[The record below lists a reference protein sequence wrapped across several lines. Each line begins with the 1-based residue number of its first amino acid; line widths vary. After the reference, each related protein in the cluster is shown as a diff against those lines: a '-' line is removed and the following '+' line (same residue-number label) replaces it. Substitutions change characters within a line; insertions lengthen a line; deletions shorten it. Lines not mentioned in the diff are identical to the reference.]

1 MQPKW
6 ITRTTIE
13 RNHIMSEMHSP
24 PHPGAIL
31 ADTVLGPEGGK
42 SVSAFAD
49 ELGISRVTLS
59 RVVNG
64 RAAVS
69 VDMALA
75 LAEATGTSPESWLN
89 MQTAY
94 DLWKARVAR
103 RNSIRSSKPIRARAV
118 RETAAAKRQP
128 LSRQTVPA
136 RSGVRGWTRDT
147 ATGMVAFNRTPTDR
161 SSRVAVA
168 RKKK

>member
-1 MQPKW
+1 
-6 ITRTTIE
+6 
-13 RNHIMSEMHSP
+13 MHSP
-24 PHPGAIL
+24 PHPGVIL
-31 ADTVLGPEGGK
+31 ADTVLGEEGGK

-94 DLWKARVAR
+94 DLWKARAARSRALATPKSTRVRNKSRDTVA
-103 RNSIRSSKPIRARAV
+103 NEARSL
-118 RETAAAKRQP
+118 T
-128 LSRQTVPA
+128 RQTPSE
-136 RSGVRGWTRDT
+136 RSGVRGWTRD
-147 ATGMVAFNRTPTDR
+147 AALGIVASNRAPSPAR
-161 SSRVAVA
+161 SSRFAVA
-168 RKKK
+168 RKKR

>member
-1 MQPKW
+1 MPLKW
-6 ITRTTIE
+6 ITRITIE
-13 RNHIMSEMHSP
+13 RGLIMSEMHSP

-31 ADTVLGPEGGK
+31 ADTVLGQESGK

-49 ELGISRVTLS
+49 QLGISRVTLS

-75 LAEATGTSPESWLN
+75 LAEATDTSPESWLN

-94 DLWKARVAR
+94 DLWQARVAR
-103 RNSIRSSKPIRARAV
+103 RKMRASSKPNRVRTI
-118 RETAAAKRQP
+118 RETAPTERQRVP
-128 LSRQTVPA
+128 SRIPERPRV
-136 RSGVRGWTRDT
+136 GGWDT
-147 ATGMVAFNRTPTDR
+147 AAGMVAFNRIR
-161 SSRVAVA
+161 SPRRTRVAAA

>member
-1 MQPKW
+1 
-6 ITRTTIE
+6 
-13 RNHIMSEMHSP
+13 MSDMHSP

-31 ADTVLGPEGGK
+31 ADTVLGNDGGK
-42 SVSAFAD
+42 SVSAFAE
-49 ELGISRVTLS
+49 ELGISRVALS

-94 DLWKARVAR
+94 DLWKARLAR
-103 RNSIRSSKPIRARAV
+103 RKVLASSKP
-118 RETAAAKRQP
+118 P
-128 LSRQTVPA
+128 
-136 RSGVRGWTRDT
+136 GVRNTMQKTFVAKERPAERPALRQRADVLGWTRNT
-147 ATGMVAFNRTPTDR
+147 VTGMVAYNRAPSRAR
-161 SSRVAVA
+161 SGRGAIV

>member
-1 MQPKW
+1 
-6 ITRTTIE
+6 
-13 RNHIMSEMHSP
+13 MSEMHSP

-31 ADTVLGPEGGK
+31 ADTVLGQDGGK
-42 SVSAFAD
+42 SVSAFAG

-103 RNSIRSSKPIRARAV
+103 RSAVTSAKTVRSRAR
-118 RETAAAKRQP
+118 RETAPGERKP
-128 LSRQTVPA
+128 PFSSTSLE
-136 RSGVRGWTRDT
+136 RSGSRGWTQDAT
-147 ATGMVAFNRTPTDR
+147 AGTVAFNRSFSAR
-161 SSRVAVA
+161 RGRAVTA

>member
-6 ITRTTIE
+6 TMRTTIE
-13 RNHIMSEMHSP
+13 RTYIMSEMHSP

-31 ADTVLGPEGGK
+31 ADTVLGQDGGK

-103 RNSIRSSKPIRARAV
+103 RKPQASLKPIRARAI
-118 RETAAAKRQP
+118 RERVAAERQSP
-128 LSRQTVPA
+128 SRQTFSE
-136 RSGVRGWTRDT
+136 RSAVRGWTRDT
-147 ATGMVAFNRTPTDR
+147 GTGMVAFNRAPSAR